1 MKKSILMVIAPENFR
16 DEELNHPKE
25 EFLAKG
31 AEITIAS
38 TQKGEASG
46 MLGHKEKVDNTLEDV
61 ASKTYDAIVIVGGK
75 GSPEH
80 LWDNAVLHDIARRHL
95 ELGKLVCSI
104 CLSGAVLAKA
114 GILKGV
120 DATLWKR
127 EDSLKIFS
135 DSGANFL
142 DKPVVVSGNIITGRG
157 PFAAR
162 EFGQTIMS
170 ELLN

>member
-1 MKKSILMVIAPENFR
+1 MAKNILMVIAPENFR
-16 DEELNHPKE
+16 DEELNHPRE

-31 AEITIAS
+31 ADITIAS
-38 TQKGEASG
+38 TQKGVAAG
-46 MLGHKEKVDNTLEDV
+46 MLGHKENVDNTLEDV
-61 ASKTYDAIVIVGGK
+61 AGKTFDAVVIVGGR
-75 GSPEH
+75 GSPTH
-80 LWDNAVLHDIARRHL
+80 LWDNALLHDIVRRHL

-120 DATLWKR
+120 DATVWKE
-127 EDSLKIFS
+127 EDSLKVFS
-135 DSGANFL
+135 ECGAHFI

-162 EFGQTIMS
+162 EFGQTIIS
-170 ELLN
+170 ELVN